1 MQVCVFM
8 KDGLEE
14 IQSGFPICTFL
25 GVFEKLR
32 KATNSVVMCV
42 RLSVRIELGSHWTD
56 FREI

>member
-1 MQVCVFM
+1 M